1 MLMRSNAYTLTVRQ
15 GPERAK
21 AFAGPKEKGKVVLTC
36 FTGKTLITSA
46 SSTDRKP
53 VDPPPIIQ
61 LQIRDPQDPAQ

>member
-1 MLMRSNAYTLTVRQ
+1 MQMRSNAYTLTVRQ

-21 AFAGPKEKGKVVLTC
+21 AFTGPKEKGKALLT
-36 FTGKTLITSA
+36 FLAGMTLTMPA
-46 SSTDRKP
+46 PSTDRKP